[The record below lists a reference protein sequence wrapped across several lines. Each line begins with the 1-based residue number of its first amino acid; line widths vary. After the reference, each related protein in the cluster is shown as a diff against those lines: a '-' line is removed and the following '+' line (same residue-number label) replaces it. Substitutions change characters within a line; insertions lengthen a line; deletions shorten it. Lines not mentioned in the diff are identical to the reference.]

1 MEYQNNN
8 TNRNHTSIPDVEN
21 LSLNDDDDEALEIAF
36 DDEETPIQKQ
46 SFNLVGRFLT
56 NRPIRTSIMMSKMGD
71 IWQPGK
77 GMDIEEAQ
85 PGLFIFRFFHQLDV
99 QHVLKQGP
107 WSFDNHNLVLN
118 VLPDDVEP
126 QDVPLM
132 KVPFWI
138 QLHGPPSGFMS
149 QTVGKKVGDY
159 IGEFLE
165 YDEKNDSLTWRKY
178 MHIRVLV
185 DVRLPLKRSKKIT
198 KQGGDCKLVHFKY
211 ERLWTFCYVC
221 GLLGHSENRCP
232 KLFDMVTTTATRG
245 WSPELRADTGR
256 KQGGE
261 SKWLRHGGDPNW
273 VAPNPDI
280 MNNQCAAAQILEKT
294 SQQ

>member
-85 PGLFIFRFFHQLDV
+85 LGLFIFRFFHQLDV

-107 WSFDNHNLVLN
+107 
-118 VLPDDVEP
+118 
-126 QDVPLM
+126 
-132 KVPFWI
+132 
-138 QLHGPPSGFMS
+138 
-149 QTVGKKVGDY
+149 
-159 IGEFLE
+159 
-165 YDEKNDSLTWRKY
+165 
-178 MHIRVLV
+178 
-185 DVRLPLKRSKKIT
+185 
-198 KQGGDCKLVHFKY
+198 
-211 ERLWTFCYVC
+211 
-221 GLLGHSENRCP
+221 
-232 KLFDMVTTTATRG
+232 
-245 WSPELRADTGR
+245 
-256 KQGGE
+256 
-261 SKWLRHGGDPNW
+261 
-273 VAPNPDI
+273 
-280 MNNQCAAAQILEKT
+280 
-294 SQQ
+294 